1 MAQGIPAH
9 EFRTVFPKADHNLIV
24 YMVGMG
30 FELDDLRFYFRCC
43 QQIFE
48 LVAEEVRN
56 PQRPGLSFFISLFDQ
71 GISGLVI
78 TGGLVNE

>member
-30 FELDDLRFYFRCC
+30 FELDDVGFYFRCR
-43 QQIFE
+43 QQLFE

-56 PQRPGLSFFISLFDQ
+56 PQGPSLSFFISLFDQ
-71 GISGLVI
+71 GVSGLVMA
-78 TGGLVNE
+78 GGLVNE